1 MEATV
6 VTVLVLVLLPIHN
19 VEKMRGADATL
30 PDRVG
35 PDAPLR
41 RERQEIP
48 MGELQDSLHCHTCSA
63 RHAGGGITTRVGLRG
78 PASVWTSM

>member
-1 MEATV
+1 M
-6 VTVLVLVLLPIHN
+6 LVLLPIHN

-63 RHAGGGITTRVGLRG
+63 RRAGGGGRASPPALVFVGQHRSGRRCDVML
-78 PASVWTSM
+78 A